1 MTRREFILKE
11 IRHRRLSFAAS
22 VLAVTAAVAVMT
34 GAYTLLALHD
44 KRTETILAE
53 KQRAAEQETAKLEDE
68 MRKITKRLG
77 FNVLILPKEQNLADF
92 YADDY
97 AVKTM
102 PEEYVER
109 LAKSKIITIQHL
121 LPTLQ
126 RKLKWPEKERTILLV
141 GVRGEVPMAFGGS
154 EKEPILQPVPAGT
167 ILLGSELH
175 KTLGLKKGDTVQLM
189 GRSFKVHQLNPE
201 RGTKDDITA
210 WINLR
215 EAQELLDM
223 PGRINSIMA
232 LQCKCAWADLPKVRQ
247 EVTGILPDTQ
257 CIEFASQALARA
269 EARTRAAE
277 TAQAVV
283 KQWKENRAAVRSQL
297 ESLAALLVPG
307 IVALAMLIVA
317 ILSWLNARQRT
328 AEIGI
333 LCALGL
339 KQSDVTFIFLAKA
352 ALTGLAGV
360 VPGLLLGLC
369 AAIAWE
375 GTAFTSVPLS
385 LILSAI
391 VVTPLLTVLASWLPA
406 QAAAS
411 QDPALVLQRDL

>member
-1 MTRREFILKE
+1 
-11 IRHRRLSFAAS
+11 
-22 VLAVTAAVAVMT
+22 
-34 GAYTLLALHD
+34 
-44 KRTETILAE
+44 
-53 KQRAAEQETAKLEDE
+53 
-68 MRKITKRLG
+68 
-77 FNVLILPKEQNLADF
+77 
-92 YADDY
+92 
-97 AVKTM
+97 
-102 PEEYVER
+102 
-109 LAKSKIITIQHL
+109 
-121 LPTLQ
+121 
-126 RKLKWPEKERTILLV
+126 
-141 GVRGEVPMAFGGS
+141 
-154 EKEPILQPVPAGT
+154 
-167 ILLGSELH
+167 
-175 KTLGLKKGDTVQLM
+175 M
-189 GRSFKVHQLNPE
+189 GHSFKVHQLNPA

-223 PGRINSIMA
+223 RGRINSIMA
-232 LQCKCAWADLPKVRQ
+232 LQCKCAFANLPKVRQ
-247 EVTGILPDTQ
+247 EVGAILPDTQ
-257 CIEFASQALARA
+257 CIEFASQALTRA

-283 KQWKENRAAVRSQL
+283 QQWKDNRAAVRGQL

-339 KQSDVTFIFLAKA
+339 RQSDITFIFLAKA

-369 AAIAWE
+369 APIAWE
-375 GTAFTSVPLS
+375 GSAFAAVPFH
-385 LILSAI
+385 LIVGAI
-391 VVTPLLTVLASWLPA
+391 IATPLMTVLASWLPA

-411 QDPALVLQRDL
+411 QDPAMVLQRDL

>member
-11 IRHRRLSFAAS
+11 IRHRRLGFAAS
-22 VLAVTAAVAVMT
+22 VLAVSAAVAVVT

-44 KRTETILAE
+44 RRTETILAE

-77 FNVLILPKEQNLADF
+77 FNVLILPKDQNLADF

-97 AVKTM
+97 AIKTM

-126 RKLKWPEKERTILLV
+126 RRLKWPEKERTILLV
-141 GVRGEVPMAFGGS
+141 GVRGEVPLAFGG
-154 EKEPILQPVPAGT
+154 EKEPILQPVPPGA
-167 ILLGSELH
+167 IVLGSELH
-175 KTLGLKKGDTVQLM
+175 KSLGLKKGDTVQLM
-189 GRSFKVHQLNPE
+189 GRSFKVHQLNPD

-215 EAQELLDM
+215 EAQELLNM

-232 LQCKCAWADLPKVRQ
+232 LQCRCAWADLAKVRQ
-247 EVTGILPDTQ
+247 EVGAILPDTQ
-257 CIEFASQALARA
+257 CIEFASQALTRA

-283 KQWKENRAAVRSQL
+283 TQWKEHRAALRRQI

-307 IVALAMLIVA
+307 IVALAMVIVA
-317 ILSWLNARQRT
+317 ALSWLNARQRT

-339 KQSDVTFIFLAKA
+339 KQSDIILIFLGKA
-352 ALTGLAGV
+352 VLTGLAGV
-360 VPGLLLGLC
+360 VPGLLLGFC
-369 AAIAWE
+369 APMAWE
-375 GTAFTSVPLS
+375 GGASAVVPLS
-385 LILSAI
+385 LIIGPVIA
-391 VVTPLLTVLASWLPA
+391 TPLMTVLAAWLPA

-411 QDPALVLQRDL
+411 QDPAMVLQRDL